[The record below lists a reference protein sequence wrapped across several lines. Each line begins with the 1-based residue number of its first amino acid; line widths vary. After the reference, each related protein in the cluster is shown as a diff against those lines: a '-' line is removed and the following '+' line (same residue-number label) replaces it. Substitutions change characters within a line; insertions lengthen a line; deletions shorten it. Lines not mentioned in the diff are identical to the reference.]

1 MNKKYLP
8 IIFTLITIFISTF
21 LWEKIILP
29 YDEQNQIYGEYSV
42 NLYNPNNDTLRF
54 IFFVSFPLI
63 TFLIS
68 YLIFFKEKTFS
79 FHQVIF
85 NKIIPSKTKIE
96 TNLNVFTI
104 FIIIILLVEFLI
116 LDFDVFSKNIDHVHD
131 GMLLTPSNNAYL
143 LNKFWTSS
151 YIERGLFAQFGPI
164 ILWKLFGIKSI
175 GLIHLNNLFFLLL
188 NKILLVLICA
198 KISKNLLFDENLKK
212 LYFIILSI
220 LSVSLVSYYSLG
232 AFPERLF
239 IFLLFFIIFFDS
251 LNEVNKFSLSL
262 FF

>member
-8 IIFTLITIFISTF
+8 IIFTLITIFIATF

-79 FHQVIF
+79 FRQVIF

-188 NKILLVLICA
+188 NKILLVLLCA

-220 LSVSLVSYYSLG
+220 LSVSLVSYYWHW
-232 AFPERLF
+232 ELF
-239 IFLLFFIIFFDS
+239 LRDYLFFYYFF
-251 LNEVNKFSLSL
+251 
-262 FF
+262 